1 MWPARGR
8 DGPER
13 KRTNQIAG
21 TLPIESATLDAVH
34 LNDRAFAALV
44 QAELDGRASDEE
56 RALLEADRRRWE
68 WLVEDLL
75 DEVEDALDAV
85 RERVKGPERLQVLAD
100 FEAERHDLV
109 RALRRAR
116 GVPED
121 ADDGLED
128 DGGAAADAE
137 RDDAEDGVARLQLSW
152 SAGRLVAWAAGPGA
166 DPLDRPALT
175 TFLDEV
181 GAGSPEWAP
190 HASVQIPGGPNAS
203 GLAVPVGDILG
214 WLAAVQDRAADER
227 LAASVRW
234 FSAVAV
240 WAVELVAKG
249 SMVPLL
255 KQKRKRR
262 GSGDKSRLVHVRWT
276 PALVD
281 ANRLAGFAKAMPGS
295 VRAVAT
301 SSEARDVTNLVLTA
315 MVDAICRQAAQ
326 MVVVAAP
333 PPTVN
338 RPSEVAE
345 AFLTRLDGSEFT
357 APSVVAGDVAGQ
369 IDRWAKPVV
378 NPSTRQ
384 IVVQL
389 DPPDVGGAW
398 HLKVLAPGPDK
409 RLVSVDVAL
418 VNAGS
423 KRRELEADLGRLERL
438 LPELNRLGSH
448 RRGDVILSQD
458 EAWQLMSVTGRNL
471 ITAGFDVRVPAMSPR
486 KVTPSLRLDS
496 DPSSRS
502 GSGAGQLAKV
512 RWSVV
517 FDDVELTA
525 AEISKLA
532 KEARPL
538 VRSGGKWVA
547 VEHADLEAAAAALE
561 ERASTD
567 ELTGAEMLRY
577 ALGLEGTPL
586 AGGVQVQGA
595 SWATDILR
603 TAQEFKG
610 EPAQAPKGFVGE
622 LRSYQREAL
631 AWLNFLDAAGLG
643 GCLALDMGLGKTP
656 TMLSHLLAAHER
668 SGGDD
673 GPGGPA
679 LVIAPPAVVT
689 NWASEA
695 AKFTPGLRVLVHHG
709 ARRASA
715 AELADEVERADVIIT
730 TYGTAVRDVD
740 ALASIEWS
748 KMVLDEAQ
756 VIKNPT
762 SETAQLLR
770 RIDAHTRVALTGTPI
785 ENGLGDLWA
794 ILDFT
799 NPGLVGTRSAFVT
812 HLSAEHD
819 ARKQGE
825 DAMRALNGILVFRR
839 TKDEPVIAAELPDR
853 IDEIDHCEMTREQV
867 GLYQA
872 VIDQLLVKA
881 EGQESAKGHVFA
893 AITAL
898 KQITNHPAAY
908 TGDDDGLDGRSGKL
922 ARLDEIVES
931 VFAAGEKL
939 VVFTQYAEWGQRLAA
954 HLSATT
960 RTRVECYHGGL
971 TRTARDQILENFN
984 DKDGPGVLVLSLKA
998 GGTGLN
1004 LTAANHV
1011 VLYDRWWNPAVE
1023 DQARDRAWR
1032 LGQTRT
1038 VIYHQ
1043 LICPGTIDTR
1053 VEEVVAGKRRIA
1065 DVALPKSSSV
1075 EDLDPEQLRRALGL
1089 QMDELEIADEP
1100 GADEADQSGQS
1111 DQEDAA

>member
-1 MWPARGR
+1 MSI
-8 DGPER
+8 D
-13 KRTNQIAG
+13 TAG
-21 TLPIESATLDAVH
+21 ATALDP
-34 LNDRAFAALV
+34 RAFEALV
-44 QAELDGRASDEE
+44 QAELDGRASEADL
-56 RALLEADRRRWE
+56 AVLEADRRRWE
-68 WLVEDLL
+68 WVVEDLL
-75 DEVEDALDAV
+75 DEVEDGLDTV
-85 RERVKGPERLQVLAD
+85 RQRVNGPERMQVLAD

-109 RALRRAR
+109 LALRRAR

-128 DGGAAADAE
+128 DGPAATGAAPDVEAD
-137 RDDAEDGVARLQLSW
+137 DGLARLQLSW
-152 SAGRLVAWAAGPGA
+152 SAGRLVAWAAGPTA
-166 DPLDRPALT
+166 APLDRNGLAA
-175 TFLDEV
+175 FLDEV
-181 GAGSPEWAP
+181 GAGAPPWAP

-203 GLAVPVGDILG
+203 GLAVPAGDILG
-214 WLAAVQDRAADER
+214 WLAALADRNEDER
-227 LAASVRW
+227 LGASVRW
-234 FSAVAV
+234 FSAVAA

-281 ANRLAGFAKAMPGS
+281 ANRLNAFAKAMPGA

-333 PPTVN
+333 PPSVN

-458 EAWQLMSVTGRNL
+458 EAWQLMAVTGRNL

-486 KVTPSLRLDS
+486 KVTPTLRLDS

-502 GSGAGQLAKV
+502 GNGAGQLAKV

-525 AEISKLA
+525 AEIAKLA

-561 ERASTD
+561 ERANT
-567 ELTGAEMLRY
+567 EQLTGAEMLRY

-603 TAQEFKG
+603 TAQEMRA
-610 EPAQAPKGFVGE
+610 EPADPPASFVGE

-656 TMLSHLLAAHER
+656 TMLSHLLATHEQ
-668 SGGDD
+668 
-673 GPGGPA
+673 GPA
-679 LVIAPPAVVT
+679 LVVAPPAVVT

-695 AKFTPGLRVLVHHG
+695 HKFTPELRVLVHHG
-709 ARRASA
+709 ARRASSADLA
-715 AELADEVERADVIIT
+715 AEVEQADVIIT
-730 TYGTAVRDVD
+730 TYGTAVRDVE
-740 ALASIEWS
+740 ALSSIQWS

-756 VIKNPT
+756 VIKNST

-770 RIDAHTRVALTGTPI
+770 RIGARTKLALTGTPI

-799 NPGLVGTRSAFVT
+799 NPGLVGPRAAFVT
-812 HLSAEHD
+812 HLSSDRD
-819 ARKQGE
+819 ASRKEGE

-853 IDEIDHCEMTREQV
+853 IDEIDHCAMTPEQI

-872 VIDQLLVKA
+872 VIDRLLLQA
-881 EGQESAKGHVFA
+881 EGEESAKGHVFA

-908 TGDDDGLDGRSGKL
+908 TGDDDGLPDRSGKL
-922 ARLDEIVES
+922 ARLDEIVDS
-931 VFAAGEKL
+931 VFAAGERV
-939 VVFTQYAEWGQRLAA
+939 VVFTQYAEWGQRMAE
-954 HLSATT
+954 HLSK
-960 RTRVECYHGGL
+960 RTKTKVECYHGGL
-971 TRTARDQILENFN
+971 TRTARDQIIENFN
-984 DKDGPGVLVLSLKA
+984 NTAGAAALVLSLKA

-1043 LICPGTIDTR
+1043 LICPGTIDSR
-1053 VEEVVAGKRRIA
+1053 VEEVVAGKRKIA

-1089 QMDELEIADEP
+1089 RMEELLDEVDGDG
-1100 GADEADQSGQS
+1100 GADDE
-1111 DQEDAA
+1111 EDAA

>member
-1 MWPARGR
+1 MSI
-8 DGPER
+8 D
-13 KRTNQIAG
+13 
-21 TLPIESATLDAVH
+21 TLPSGAALDQ
-34 LNDRAFAALV
+34 RAFEALV
-44 QAELDGRASDEE
+44 QAELYRRASEGE
-56 RALLEADRRRWE
+56 LALLEADRRRWE
-68 WLVEDLL
+68 WVVEDLL
-75 DEVEDALDAV
+75 EEVEDGLDAV
-85 RERVKGPERLQVLAD
+85 RESVKGPERLQVLAD

-109 RALRRAR
+109 LALRRAR

-121 ADDGLED
+121 ADDGLEAD
-128 DGGAAADAE
+128 VPSASGAPEVEAD
-137 RDDAEDGVARLQLSW
+137 DGVARLHLSW
-152 SAGRLVAWAAGPGA
+152 SAGRLVAWAAGPTA
-166 DPLDRPALT
+166 APLDRTGLAA
-175 TFLDEV
+175 FLDEV
-181 GAGSPEWAP
+181 GAGAPPWAP
-190 HASVQIPGGPNAS
+190 HASVQIPAGPNAS
-203 GLAVPVGDILG
+203 GLAVPAGDILG
-214 WLAAVQDRAADER
+214 WLAAVADRNGDDR
-227 LAASVRW
+227 LGASVRW
-234 FSAVAV
+234 FSAVAA

-281 ANRLAGFAKAMPGS
+281 ANRLNAFAKAMPGS

-486 KVTPSLRLDS
+486 KVSPALRLDS
-496 DPSSRS
+496 DPSTG

-512 RWSVV
+512 RWSVM

-525 AEISKLA
+525 AEIAKLA

-561 ERASTD
+561 ERANT
-567 ELTGAEMLRY
+567 EQLTGAEMLRY

-603 TAQEFKG
+603 TAQEMRT
-610 EPAQAPKGFVGE
+610 EPADPPESFVGE
-622 LRSYQREAL
+622 LRSYQRDAL
-631 AWLNFLDAAGLG
+631 AWLNFLDAANLG

-656 TMLSHLLAAHER
+656 TMLSHLLATHEQ
-668 SGGDD
+668 
-673 GPGGPA
+673 GPA
-679 LVIAPPAVVT
+679 LVVAPPAVVT

-695 AKFTPGLRVLVHHG
+695 RKFTPKLRVLVHHG

-715 AELADEVERADVIIT
+715 AELAAEVEQADVIIT
-730 TYGTAVRDVD
+730 TYGTAVRDVE
-740 ALASIEWS
+740 ALSSIEWS

-770 RIDAHTRVALTGTPI
+770 RIGARTKVALTGTPI

-799 NPGLVGTRSAFVT
+799 NPGLVGARSAFVT
-812 HLSAEHD
+812 HLSTDRD
-819 ARKQGE
+819 ATRKEGE

-853 IDEIDHCEMTREQV
+853 IDEIDHCAMTPEQI

-872 VIDQLLVKA
+872 VIDRLLLQA
-881 EGQESAKGHVFA
+881 EGEESAKGHVFA

-908 TGDDDGLDGRSGKL
+908 TGDDDGLADRSGKL
-922 ARLDEIVES
+922 ARLDEIVDS
-931 VFAAGEKL
+931 VFAAGERV
-939 VVFTQYAEWGQRLAA
+939 VVFTQYAEWGQRMAE
-954 HLSATT
+954 HLSERTK
-960 RTRVECYHGGL
+960 TRVECYHGGL
-971 TRTARDQILENFN
+971 TRTARDQIIENFN
-984 DKDGPGVLVLSLKA
+984 NTDGAAALVLSLKA

-1043 LICPGTIDTR
+1043 LICPGTIDSR
-1053 VEEVVAGKRRIA
+1053 VEEVVAGKRKIA

-1089 QMDELEIADEP
+1089 RMDELLDEVDGDGDT
-1100 GADEADQSGQS
+1100 GADDE
-1111 DQEDAA
+1111 EDAA

>member
-1 MWPARGR
+1 MAIDSPTLAARI
-8 DGPER
+8 DE
-13 KRTNQIAG
+13 
-21 TLPIESATLDAVH
+21 H
-34 LNDRAFAALV
+34 AFAALV
-44 QAELDGRASDEE
+44 QAELDGHATDEQV
-56 RALLEADRRRWE
+56 ALLEADRRRWE
-68 WLVEDLL
+68 DAVEDLL
-75 DEVEDALDAV
+75 DEVEDGLDSV
-85 RERVKGPERLQVLAD
+85 RQTVSGPERLQVLAD

-109 RALRRAR
+109 LALRRAR

-121 ADDGLED
+121 ADDGLDGDSD
-128 DGGAAADAE
+128 DDHRSGAGAGNPTPPAK
-137 RDDAEDGVARLQLSW
+137 DGVALLQLSW
-152 SAGRLVAWAAGPGA
+152 SAGRLVAWGAGANA
-166 DPLDRPALT
+166 DPLDRSTLT

-181 GAGSPEWAP
+181 GAGSPPWAP

-214 WLAAVQDRAADER
+214 WLAAVNDRSDDDR
-227 LAASVRW
+227 LAASVHW

-240 WAVELVAKG
+240 WAVELVARG

-262 GSGDKSRLVHVRWT
+262 GSGEKSRLVHVRWT

-295 VRAVAT
+295 VRAVAS

-315 MVDAICRQAAQ
+315 MVDTICRQAAQ

-338 RPSEVAE
+338 RPAEVAE

-369 IDRWAKPVV
+369 IDRWAKPVIF
-378 NPSTRQ
+378 PSTRQ

-389 DPPDVGGAW
+389 DPPDSGGAW

-458 EAWQLMSVTGRNL
+458 EAWQLMSVTGRAL

-486 KVTPSLRLDS
+486 KLTPTLRLDS
-496 DPSSRS
+496 DPSTPST
-502 GSGAGQLAKV
+502 SGASQLSKV

-525 AEISKLA
+525 AEIAKLA

-538 VRSGGKWVA
+538 VRSGGKWIA

-567 ELTGAEMLRY
+567 ELTGAEMLRF

-586 AGGVQVQGA
+586 AGGINVQGA
-595 SWATDILR
+595 SWATDLLR
-603 TAQEFKG
+603 KASETKA
-610 EPAQAPKGFVGE
+610 EPAVTPDGFVGE

-631 AWLNFLDAAGLG
+631 AWLDFLDSVGLG

-656 TMLSHLLAAHER
+656 TMLSHLLTTR
-668 SGGDD
+668 DR
-673 GPGGPA
+673 GPA

-695 AKFTPGLRVLVHHG
+695 RKFTPDLRVMVHHG
-709 ARRASA
+709 ARRSSA
-715 AELADEVERADVIIT
+715 AELEGEVEQADVLIT
-730 TYGTAVRDVD
+730 TYGTAVRDVE
-740 ALASIEWS
+740 ALSSIEWS
-748 KMVLDEAQ
+748 RIVLDEAQ

-770 RIDAHTRVALTGTPI
+770 RLPARTKVALTGTPI

-799 NPGLVGTRSAFVT
+799 NPGLVGPRSAFVT
-812 HLSAEHD
+812 HLSADRD
-819 ARKQGE
+819 ATRKEGE

-853 IDEIDHCEMTREQV
+853 IDEIDHCSMSVEQI

-872 VIDQLLVKA
+872 VIDQLLLKA
-881 EGQESAKGHVFA
+881 EGQDSAKGHVFA

-898 KQITNHPAAY
+898 KQISNHPAAY
-908 TGDDDGLDGRSGKL
+908 TGDDDGLPGRSGKL
-922 ARLDEIVES
+922 ARLEEIVES
-931 VFAAGEKL
+931 VYAAGERV
-939 VVFTQYAEWGQRLAA
+939 VVFTQYAEWGQRLAV
-954 HLSATT
+954 HLTK
-960 RTRVECYHGGL
+960 RTKTPVECYHGGL
-971 TRTARDQILENFN
+971 TRTARDQLIENFN
-984 DKDGPGVLVLSLKA
+984 NTDGPAVLILSLKA

-1043 LICPGTIDTR
+1043 LICPGTIDDR
-1053 VEEVVAGKRRIA
+1053 VEDVVAGKRQIA

-1075 EDLDPEQLRRALGL
+1075 EDLDPEQIRRALGL
-1089 QMDELEIADEP
+1089 RVEELVDDVATPDDSASEDDDE
-1100 GADEADQSGQS
+1100 
-1111 DQEDAA
+1111 EDAA

>member
-1 MWPARGR
+1 MSI
-8 DGPER
+8 D
-13 KRTNQIAG
+13 IAG
-21 TLPIESATLDAVH
+21 TAAP
-34 LNDRAFAALV
+34 DRARLEALV
-44 QAELDGRASDEE
+44 QAELDGRASAED

-68 WLVEDLL
+68 WVVEDLL

-85 RERVKGPERLQVLAD
+85 RERLRGAERAQVLAD

-121 ADDGLED
+121 ADDGLDRYGD
-128 DGGAAADAE
+128 DDAP
-137 RDDAEDGVARLQLSW
+137 DAPATPAEDGVARLQLSW

-166 DPLDRPALT
+166 EALDRAGLT
-175 TFLDEV
+175 AFLDEV
-181 GAGSPEWAP
+181 GAGAPSWAP
-190 HASVQIPGGPNAS
+190 HASVQIPGAANAA
-203 GLAVPVGDILG
+203 GLAVPAGDILG
-214 WLAAVQDRAADER
+214 WLAAVQDRADDER
-227 LAASVRW
+227 LGASVRW
-234 FSAVAV
+234 FSAVAA

-262 GSGDKSRLVHVRWT
+262 GSGDKNRLVHVRWT

-281 ANRLAGFAKAMPGS
+281 AARLTAFAKAMPGAA
-295 VRAVAT
+295 RAVAT

-333 PPTVN
+333 PPTVS

-496 DPSSRS
+496 DPSART
-502 GSGAGQLAKV
+502 GSGAGQLSKV

-517 FDDVELTA
+517 FDEVELTA

-561 ERASTD
+561 ERAATD
-567 ELTGAEMLRY
+567 QLTGAEMLRY

-586 AGGVQVQGA
+586 AGGVQIQGA
-595 SWATDILR
+595 SWATDLLR
-603 TAQEFKG
+603 TAQEMGG
-610 EPAQAPKGFVGE
+610 EPATTPDGFVGE

-631 AWLNFLDAAGLG
+631 AWLGFLDAAGLG

-656 TMLSHLLAAHER
+656 TMLSHLLAAHTRAREA
-668 SGGDD
+668 GED
-673 GPGGPA
+673 PAPA
-679 LVIAPPAVVT
+679 LVVAPPAVVT
-689 NWASEA
+689 NWAGEA

-715 AELADEVERADVIIT
+715 AELDDEVARADVIIT
-730 TYGTAVRDVD
+730 TYGTAVRDVE
-740 ALASIEWS
+740 ALSGIEWS
-748 KMVLDEAQ
+748 AMVLDEAQ
-756 VIKNPT
+756 VIKNPS

-770 RIDAHTRVALTGTPI
+770 RIPAGTKVALTGTPI

-799 NPGLVGTRSAFVT
+799 NPGLVGPRSAFVT
-812 HLSAEHD
+812 HLSTDRD
-819 ARKQGE
+819 ATRREGE

-853 IDEIDHCEMTREQV
+853 IDEVDHCAMTPEQV

-931 VFAAGEKL
+931 VFAAGEKM

-954 HLSATT
+954 HLST
-960 RTRVECYHGGL
+960 RTRTPVECYHGGL
-971 TRTARDQILENFN
+971 TRTARDQILESFN
-984 DKDGPGVLVLSLKA
+984 ERDGAGVLVLSLKA

-1043 LICPGTIDTR
+1043 LVCPGTIDSR
-1053 VEEVVAGKRRIA
+1053 VEEVVAGKRQIA

-1089 QMDELEIADEP
+1089 RVDELVDEGDGSGDGAAD
-1100 GADEADQSGQS
+1100 ADA
-1111 DQEDAA
+1111 EDAA

>member
-1 MWPARGR
+1 MWANPLRRRRAVVAPPLKRGMLVPEWPTPGVSRTGRGFHRPGSGAGKPSEPVGGPAGAQDRGR
-8 DGPER
+8 TTPTEEAEQ
-13 KRTNQIAG
+13 QIVDEILSIDTAG
-21 TLPIESATLDAVH
+21 ATALDH
-34 LNDRAFAALV
+34 RGFAALV
-44 QAELDGRASDEE
+44 QAEVDGRATDEQ

-128 DGGAAADAE
+128 DGGADAE
-137 RDDAEDGVARLQLSW
+137 REAVEDGVARLQLSW

-166 DPLDRPALT
+166 DPLDRPALS

-181 GAGSPEWAP
+181 GAGGPAWAP

-227 LAASVRW
+227 LAASVQW
-234 FSAVAV
+234 FAAVSV

-262 GSGDKSRLVHVRWT
+262 GSGDKNRLVHVRWT

-281 ANRLAGFAKAMPGS
+281 ANRLAGFARAMPGS

-333 PPTVN
+333 PPSVN

-409 RLVSVDVAL
+409 RLVSIDVAL

-502 GSGAGQLAKV
+502 GNGAGQLAKV
-512 RWSVV
+512 RWSVM

-538 VRSGGKWVA
+538 VRSGGKWIA

-561 ERASTD
+561 ERANTD
-567 ELTGAEMLRY
+567 KLTGAEMLRY

-603 TAQEFKG
+603 TAQEFSG
-610 EPAQAPKGFVGE
+610 QAAETPASFVGE

-656 TMLSHLLAAHER
+656 TMLSHLLASHEQGQGE
-668 SGGDD
+668 GG
-673 GPGGPA
+673 GGPA
-679 LVIAPPAVVT
+679 LVVAPPAVVT

-695 AKFTPGLRVLVHHG
+695 HKFTPALRVLVHHG
-709 ARRASA
+709 ARRASLA
-715 AELADEVERADVIIT
+715 DLADEVERADVIIT
-730 TYGTAVRDVD
+730 TDGTAVRDVE
-740 ALASIEWS
+740 ALSSIEWS

-756 VIKNPT
+756 VI
-762 SETAQLLR
+762 
-770 RIDAHTRVALTGTPI
+770 
-785 ENGLGDLWA
+785 
-794 ILDFT
+794 
-799 NPGLVGTRSAFVT
+799 
-812 HLSAEHD
+812 
-819 ARKQGE
+819 
-825 DAMRALNGILVFRR
+825 
-839 TKDEPVIAAELPDR
+839 
-853 IDEIDHCEMTREQV
+853 
-867 GLYQA
+867 
-872 VIDQLLVKA
+872 
-881 EGQESAKGHVFA
+881 
-893 AITAL
+893 
-898 KQITNHPAAY
+898 
-908 TGDDDGLDGRSGKL
+908 
-922 ARLDEIVES
+922 
-931 VFAAGEKL
+931 
-939 VVFTQYAEWGQRLAA
+939 
-954 HLSATT
+954 
-960 RTRVECYHGGL
+960 
-971 TRTARDQILENFN
+971 
-984 DKDGPGVLVLSLKA
+984 
-998 GGTGLN
+998 
-1004 LTAANHV
+1004 
-1011 VLYDRWWNPAVE
+1011 
-1023 DQARDRAWR
+1023 
-1032 LGQTRT
+1032 
-1038 VIYHQ
+1038 
-1043 LICPGTIDTR
+1043 
-1053 VEEVVAGKRRIA
+1053 
-1065 DVALPKSSSV
+1065 
-1075 EDLDPEQLRRALGL
+1075 
-1089 QMDELEIADEP
+1089 
-1100 GADEADQSGQS
+1100 
-1111 DQEDAA
+1111 

>member
-1 MWPARGR
+1 MPI
-8 DGPER
+8 DSP
-13 KRTNQIAG
+13 
-21 TLPIESATLDAVH
+21 TLAAPLDQ
-34 LNDRAFAALV
+34 RAFAALV
-44 QAELDGRASDEE
+44 QAELDGYATDEQ
-56 RALLEADRRRWE
+56 RALLKADRRRWE
-68 WLVEDLL
+68 YAVEDLL
-75 DEVEDALDAV
+75 DDVEDGLDSV
-85 RERVKGPERLQVLAD
+85 RRSLSGPERNQVVAD
-100 FEAERHDLV
+100 FEADRHDLI

-121 ADDGLED
+121 ADDGLD
-128 DGGAAADAE
+128 DGPDDHREPAAATVV
-137 RDDAEDGVARLQLSW
+137 EDGVVRLQLSW
-152 SAGRLVAWAAGPGA
+152 SAGRLVAWGGGAHA
-166 DPLDRPALT
+166 DPLDRTALAA
-175 TFLDEV
+175 FLDEV
-181 GAGSPEWAP
+181 GAGSPPWAP
-190 HASVQIPGGPNAS
+190 HASVQIPAGPNAS

-214 WLAAVQDRAADER
+214 WLAAVKDRSEDDR
-227 LAASVRW
+227 LGASVRW

-240 WAVELVAKG
+240 WAVELVARG

-262 GSGDKSRLVHVRWT
+262 GSGEKNRLVHVRWT

-281 ANRLAGFAKAMPGS
+281 ADRLAGFARAMPGS
-295 VRAVAT
+295 VRAVAS

-333 PPTVN
+333 PPTVT
-338 RPSEVAE
+338 RPAEVAE

-369 IDRWAKPVV
+369 IDRWAKPAIF
-378 NPSTRQ
+378 PSTRK

-389 DPPDVGGAW
+389 DPPDSGGAW

-458 EAWQLMSVTGRNL
+458 EAWQLMSVTGRAL

-486 KVTPSLRLDS
+486 KLTPSLRLDS
-496 DPSSRS
+496 DPSTPSS
-502 GSGAGQLAKV
+502 GGAGQLSKV

-525 AEISKLA
+525 AEIAKLA

-561 ERASTD
+561 ERADT
-567 ELTGAEMLRY
+567 EQLTGAEMLRY

-586 AGGVQVQGA
+586 AGGINVQGA
-595 SWATDILR
+595 SWATDLLR
-603 TAQEFKG
+603 KASETRA
-610 EPAQAPKGFVGE
+610 EPAATPEGFVGE

-631 AWLNFLDAAGLG
+631 AWLNFLDSVGLG

-656 TMLSHLLAAHER
+656 TMLSHLLTT
-668 SGGDD
+668 SDQ
-673 GPGGPA
+673 GPA

-689 NWASEA
+689 NWAGEA
-695 AKFTPGLRVLVHHG
+695 RKFTPGLRVLVHHG
-709 ARRASA
+709 ARRSSS
-715 AELADEVERADVIIT
+715 AELAGEVERADVLIT
-730 TYGTAVRDVD
+730 TYGTAVRDVE
-740 ALASIEWS
+740 ALSSIEWS
-748 KMVLDEAQ
+748 KIVLDEAQ

-770 RIDAHTRVALTGTPI
+770 RLPARTKVALTGTPI

-799 NPGLVGTRSAFVT
+799 NPGLVGQRSAFVT
-812 HLSAEHD
+812 HLSTDRD
-819 ARKQGE
+819 ATRKEGE

-853 IDEIDHCEMTREQV
+853 IDEIDHCSMSVEQI

-872 VIDQLLVKA
+872 VIDQLLLKA

-898 KQITNHPAAY
+898 KQICNHPAAY
-908 TGDDDGLDGRSGKL
+908 TGDDDGLPGRSGKL
-922 ARLDEIVES
+922 ARLEEIVEA
-931 VFAAGEKL
+931 VYAAGERM
-939 VVFTQYAEWGQRLAA
+939 VVFTQYAEWGQRLAK
-954 HLSATT
+954 HLT
-960 RTRVECYHGGL
+960 RRTKTPVECYHGGL
-971 TRTARDQILENFN
+971 TRTARDQIIENFN
-984 DKDGPGVLVLSLKA
+984 NTDGPAVLVLSLKA

-1043 LICPGTIDTR
+1043 LICPGTIDER
-1053 VEEVVAGKRRIA
+1053 VDEVVAGKRRIA

-1075 EDLDPEQLRRALGL
+1075 EDLDPDQLRRALGL
-1089 QMDELEIADEP
+1089 RLDELVDDVATPDGDP
-1100 GADEADQSGQS
+1100 VDAGDDA
-1111 DQEDAA
+1111 EDAA